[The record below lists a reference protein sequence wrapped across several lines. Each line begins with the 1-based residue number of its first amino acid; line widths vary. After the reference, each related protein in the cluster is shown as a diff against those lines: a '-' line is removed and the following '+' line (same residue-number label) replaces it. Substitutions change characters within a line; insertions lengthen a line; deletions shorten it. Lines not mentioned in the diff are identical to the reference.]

1 MHIASLG
8 RRPAI
13 LAGLAA
19 ALAFS
24 APAAAAPA
32 IGQPAPEFSVVD
44 TGGVARSLT
53 DLRGKVVVLEWTNAD
68 CPFVA
73 KHYRAANMQALQKRA
88 AAEGVVWL
96 SVISS
101 APGEQGHVDAAE
113 ADRLTQS
120 RDAAP
125 SGVVLDPDG
134 RLGRAYGAV
143 TTPHMYVIDG
153 AGTLRYMGGI
163 DSIGSTRAEDLAKAE
178 PLFLNAMQAVVGG
191 REVAQPLTR
200 PYGCAVK
207 YKG

>member
-1 MHIASLG
+1 MQLSVF
-8 RRPAI
+8 RPAMV
-13 LAGLAA
+13 AGVLA
-19 ALAFS
+19 ALAFA
-24 APAAAAPA
+24 APAQAAPA

-44 TGGVARSLT
+44 TSGTPRKLS
-53 DLRGKVVVLEWTNAD
+53 DLKGKVVVLEWTNAD
-68 CPFVA
+68 CPFVG
-73 KHYRAANMQALQKRA
+73 KHYGAANMQALQKQA

-113 ADRLTQS
+113 ANRLTRS

-125 SGVVLDPDG
+125 AGVLLDPEG

-153 AGTLRYMGGI
+153 QGVLRYMGGI
-163 DSIGSTRAEDLAKAE
+163 DSIPSTNAADVQKAD
-178 PLFLNAMQAVVGG
+178 PLFRTAMQAVVQGQP
-191 REVAQPLTR
+191 VAQPVTR
-200 PYGCAVK
+200 PYGCSVK